1 MEKGKME
8 VKKRGL
14 GRGLNDLGLNELLS
28 SVNSTVATSEPKVN
42 DQTLRKL
49 PVEYLQTGKYQPRK
63 DFDPEALAELADSIR
78 VQGII
83 QPIVVRSLA
92 HNRYEIIAGERRWR
106 AAQLANLSE
115 VPVIVREMT
124 DETAIAMALI
134 ENIQREDLNSIEEA
148 EAMQR
153 LLDEFGL
160 THQQLS
166 TAVGKSRTAVTNSLR
181 LLQLSS
187 DVKTMIE
194 RGDLDMG
201 HGRALL
207 TLDREGQIK
216 AAKTILSK
224 GLSVR
229 ETESLVRRMQ
239 QSDKPEVIKKID
251 PDTQRLQN
259 TLSDKLSADVQ
270 IHHQSSGK
278 GKLVIKYNSLDELE
292 GIIQRFTKDD

>member
-1 MEKGKME
+1 ME

-28 SVNSTVATSEPKVN
+28 SVNSTMSTTESKVN
-42 DQTLRKL
+42 DQTLRRL
-49 PVEYLQTGKYQPRK
+49 PVEFLQTGKYQPRK

-78 VQGII
+78 AQGII
-83 QPIVVRSLA
+83 QPIVVRAIA

-115 VPVIVREMT
+115 VPVIVREMS
-124 DETAIAMALI
+124 DESAIAMALI

-153 LLDEFGL
+153 LVDEFGL

-207 TLDREGQIK
+207 ALDRDGQIK
-216 AAKTILSK
+216 AAKIVVTK

-229 ETESLVRRMQ
+229 ETENLVRRTQ
-239 QSDKPEVIKKID
+239 QSDSPEIIKKLD

-278 GKLVIKYNSLDELE
+278 GKLVIKYNSLDELD
-292 GIIQRFTKDD
+292 GIIQRFTTEN

>member
-1 MEKGKME
+1 MD

-28 SVNSTVATSEPKVN
+28 SVNSPTTTVESKSHHEM
-42 DQTLRKL
+42 LCRL
-49 PVEYLQTGKYQPRK
+49 PVEFLQTGKYQPRK

-78 VQGII
+78 AQGII
-83 QPIVVRSLA
+83 QPIVVRTLA

-115 VPVIVREMT
+115 VPVVIREIS

-160 THQQLS
+160 THQQVS
-166 TAVGKSRTAVTNSLR
+166 TAVGKSRTSVTNSLR

-187 DVKTMIE
+187 DVKTMVE

-207 TLDREGQIK
+207 ALDREQQIK
-216 AAKTILSK
+216 AAKVVVTK

-229 ETESLVRRMQ
+229 DTESLVRRLQ
-239 QSDKPEVIKKID
+239 QGDNNVPIKNSD
-251 PDTQRLQN
+251 PDTLRLQN
-259 TLSDKLSADVQ
+259 SLSDKLAAAVKID
-270 IHHQSSGK
+270 HHASGR

-292 GIIQRFTKDD
+292 GIIQRFTLDD

>member
-1 MEKGKME
+1 ME

-28 SVNSTVATSEPKVN
+28 SVNSTVSTTELKKN
-42 DQTLRKL
+42 DEILRRL
-49 PVEYLQTGKYQPRK
+49 PVEFLQTGKYQPRK

-78 VQGII
+78 AQGII
-83 QPIVVRSLA
+83 QPIVVRTIA

-106 AAQLANLSE
+106 AAQIANLTE
-115 VPVIVREMT
+115 VPVVVREIT

-160 THQQLS
+160 THQQVS
-166 TAVGKSRTAVTNSLR
+166 TAVGKSRAAVTNSLR
-181 LLQLSS
+181 LLQLCN
-187 DVKTMIE
+187 DVKTMVE

-207 TLDREGQIK
+207 SLDREDQIK
-216 AAKTILSK
+216 AAKIVVTK

-229 ETESLVRRMQ
+229 DTEGLVRRMQ
-239 QSDKPEVIKKID
+239 QADQQTPSKNVD
-251 PDTQRLQN
+251 PDTLRLQN
-259 TLSDKLSADVQ
+259 TLSDKLAAAVK
-270 IHHQSSGK
+270 IEHQASGK

-292 GIIQRFTKDD
+292 GIIKRFTIDD

>member
-1 MEKGKME
+1 ME

-28 SVNSTVATSEPKVN
+28 SVNSAASTNAPKAG

-49 PVEYLQTGKYQPRK
+49 PVEFLQTGKYQPRK
-63 DFDPEALAELADSIR
+63 DFDPEALSELADSIR
-78 VQGII
+78 AQGII
-83 QPIVVRSLA
+83 QPIVVRA
-92 HNRYEIIAGERRWR
+92 IAQNRYEIIAGERRWR

-115 VPVIVREMT
+115 VPVIVREMS

-166 TAVGKSRTAVTNSLR
+166 TAVGKSRTAVTNCLR

-216 AAKTILSK
+216 AAKTILTK

-229 ETESLVRRMQ
+229 ETENLVRRMQ
-239 QSDKPEVIKKID
+239 QSDVAEIVKKMD

-278 GKLVIKYNSLDELE
+278 GKLVIKYNSLDELD
-292 GIIQRFTKDD
+292 GIVQRFTSDDG

>member
-1 MEKGKME
+1 MDL
-8 VKKRGL
+8 KKRGL

-28 SVNSTVATSEPKVN
+28 SVNSKVTPVEAKTN
-42 DQTLRKL
+42 HEMLCRL
-49 PVEYLQTGKYQPRK
+49 PVEFLQTGKYQPRK

-78 VQGII
+78 AQGII
-83 QPIVVRSLA
+83 QPIVVRTVA

-115 VPVIVREMT
+115 VPVVIREIS

-160 THQQLS
+160 THQQVS

-181 LLQLSS
+181 LLQLCS
-187 DVKTMIE
+187 DVKTMVE

-207 TLDREGQIK
+207 ALDREHQIK
-216 AAKTILSK
+216 AAKIVVTK

-229 ETESLVRRMQ
+229 DTESLVRRLQ
-239 QSDKPEVIKKID
+239 QVDSGKPTKNSD
-251 PDTQRLQN
+251 PDTLRLQD
-259 TLSDKLSADVQ
+259 TLSNKLAAAVKID
-270 IHHQSSGK
+270 HHASGR

-292 GIIQRFTKDD
+292 GIIQRFTQDESL

>member
-1 MEKGKME
+1 ME

>member
-1 MEKGKME
+1 ME

-28 SVNSTVATSEPKVN
+28 SVNSTLSTTESKVN
-42 DQTLRKL
+42 DQTLRRL
-49 PVEYLQTGKYQPRK
+49 PVEFLQTGKYQPRK

-78 VQGII
+78 AQGII
-83 QPIVVRSLA
+83 QPIVVRAIA

-115 VPVIVREMT
+115 VPVIVREMS
-124 DETAIAMALI
+124 DESAIAMALI

-153 LLDEFGL
+153 LVDEFGL

-166 TAVGKSRTAVTNSLR
+166 TAVGKSRAAVTNSLR

-207 TLDREGQIK
+207 ALDREGQIK
-216 AAKTILSK
+216 AAKIIVTK
-224 GLSVR
+224 GFSVR
-229 ETESLVRRMQ
+229 ETENFVRRMQ
-239 QSDKPEVIKKID
+239 QSDSPEIIKKLD

-270 IHHQSSGK
+270 IHHQASGK
-278 GKLVIKYNSLDELE
+278 GKLVIKYNSLDELD
-292 GIIQRFTKDD
+292 GIVQRFTKDD

>member
-1 MEKGKME
+1 ME

-229 ETESLVRRMQ
+229 ETESLVRRLQ

-292 GIIQRFTKDD
+292 GIIQRFTNDD